1 MNSKERLYIKMGPD
15 RDLEHSNLEIDT
27 RQRKNEKNQSVRK
40 KSDYFGSKKNSM

>member
-40 KSDYFGSKKNSM
+40 NHWLKITQLH